1 MQYLKKCKLHF
12 EKPEKWAF
20 FAFLY
25 HFEVA
30 KKCRNTKDSICVRE
44 NSDLLEYGSTI
55 FE

>member
-12 EKPEKWAF
+12 ERPEKRAF

-30 KKCRNTKDSICVRE
+30 KKCRNTQDLICVRE
-44 NSDLLEYGSTI
+44 NSDFLEYGLKI